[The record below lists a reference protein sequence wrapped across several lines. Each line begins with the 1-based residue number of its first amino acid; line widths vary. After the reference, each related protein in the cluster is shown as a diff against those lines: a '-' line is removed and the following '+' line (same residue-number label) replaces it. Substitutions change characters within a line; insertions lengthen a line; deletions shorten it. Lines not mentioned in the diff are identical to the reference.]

1 MRMNDLEIAYT
12 IDLLSKL
19 VESSEGYIEEATWLE
34 SLTDDI
40 KNARQLVKK
49 YNKRAKQEEIK
60 TLNLWN
66 TQED

>member
-66 TQED
+66 T